1 MSWNWANRPSLP
13 APFAHNVH
21 YFNCSIPKQL
31 LEKKLLLLD
40 TIFKEEPTSG
50 WHLSNLT
57 KIKTFFS
64 QIGFFCML
72 IKGSSRICLNHVAEC
87 FQDDSQIQDPI
98 LQHLKCLLCF
108 ILIWYVLSAFCIHT
122 TVLRMLQSVTESLS
136 LIQNKSLPFYLT
148 LWDCLTCHYTHIYP
162 IWPMNL
168 STYLSISRQK
178 NPICEKK
185 ILILVKLDRCQP
197 EVGSSLLIVSFTGL
211 STINSS
217 FWY

>member
-1 MSWNWANRPSLP
+1 M
-13 APFAHNVH
+13 
-21 YFNCSIPKQL
+21 
-31 LEKKLLLLD
+31 
-40 TIFKEEPTSG
+40 
-50 WHLSNLT
+50 SNLT
-57 KIKTFFS
+57 IFLPFMTY
-64 QIGFFCML
+64 IRFFCML

-122 TVLRMLQSVTESLS
+122 TVLSMLQSVTESLS
-136 LIQNKSLPFYLT
+136 LSQNKRLPFYLT

-197 EVGSSLLIVSFTGL
+197 EVGSSYQIRIYALELGWEKS
-211 STINSS
+211 
-217 FWY
+217 

>member
-1 MSWNWANRPSLP
+1 MTYIR
-13 APFAHNVH
+13 
-21 YFNCSIPKQL
+21 
-31 LEKKLLLLD
+31 
-40 TIFKEEPTSG
+40 
-50 WHLSNLT
+50 
-57 KIKTFFS
+57 
-64 QIGFFCML
+64 FFCML

-178 NPICEKK
+178 NPLCEKK
-185 ILILVKLDRCQP
+185 FPYYTERYGRSAVPFLQRLLNEDYEKQRKNLKCQLQVNNDVTYNVP
-197 EVGSSLLIVSFTGL
+197 IT
-211 STINSS
+211 
-217 FWY
+217 